1 MKKLTHFLV
10 PLLLFTLIVVSMGWY
25 LFSYDREFTRDTLLS
40 QARFQNQH
48 GNSRLSSLF
57 YNAAYSFSGH
67 DENVATELANQYKKV
82 GNYTKAELTLTT
94 AIKDSPTVEL
104 YTALSK
110 TFVEQDKLLDAVAL
124 LDNVADPTIKAQ
136 LDAQRPAAPT
146 SDFAPGYYSQYMDIH
161 LLSDNAKYIF
171 YSLDGDYPSI
181 AGDVYNG
188 AVTLPTGE
196 CQLRA
201 ISVSDSG
208 LVSTLASLD
217 YTITG
222 IIEEVTFTD
231 SAMEKAIRTRINAD
245 ADDKVFTNE
254 LWEITDFTVPEDV
267 TTLTDLSLLPYL
279 TTLTIQNCTI
289 DSLTHLSTLEKLV
302 ILDLTGS
309 KFPVEE
315 LNVLATLPSLSSL
328 TLANCNLS
336 TIEGLDGAQNLTYLD
351 LSNNTLRNLKVLTTM
366 PALAEVSLNHN
377 AVTDLS
383 DLSGLT
389 NLVKLCLSHN
399 SISNLSP
406 LSGCTRLAH
415 LELDYNNLTSLS
427 GLEGLAD
434 LSILSV
440 ANNDLTDVSLLA
452 GNVAL
457 TELNISSNTIGDI
470 TALSTLTKLKSF
482 DFSSNQVEALPQWPD
497 GGVLTT
503 IDGSYNALS
512 DINSLKNQHQLT
524 HVYMDYNLLTNIDQL
539 ADCYCLVQ
547 VNVFGN
553 TIADV
558 SALRDHD
565 IIVNYDPTAA

>member
-10 PLLLFTLIVVSMGWY
+10 PLLLFALIVVSVGWY

-67 DENVATELANQYKKV
+67 DENVAIELANQYKKV
-82 GNYTKAELTLTT
+82 GNYTKAELTLTQ

-110 TFVEQDKLLDAVAL
+110 VFVEQDKLMDAVAL
-124 LDNVADPTIKAQ
+124 LDAVADPAIKAQ
-136 LDAQRPAAPT
+136 LDAQRPAAPS
-146 SDFAPGYYSQYMDIH
+146 SDFEPGYYSQYMDIH

-171 YSLDGDYPSI
+171 YSLDGEYPSI
-181 AGDVYNG
+181 AGSVYNG
-188 AVTLPTGE
+188 VVTLPTGE
-196 CQLRA
+196 CNLQA
-201 ISVSDSG
+201 IAVSESG
-208 LVSTLASLD
+208 LVSSLSALD

-222 IIEEVTFTD
+222 IIEQVTFTD
-231 SAMEKAIRTRINAD
+231 PAMEAAIRALINAD
-245 ADDKVFTNE
+245 ADDKIYTSE
-254 LWEITDFTVPEDV
+254 LWEITDFTAPEGV
-267 TTLTDLSLLPYL
+267 KTFADLALLPYL
-279 TTLTIQNCTI
+279 TTLTIQ
-289 DSLTHLSTLEKLV
+289 DSTLDTLEHLTSLDKLV

-309 KFPVEE
+309 KFPVDE
-315 LNVLATLPSLSSL
+315 LEILTTMPNLTSL
-328 TLANCNLS
+328 TLAHCNLS
-336 TIEGLDGAQNLTYLD
+336 TIEGLEGAENLTYLD

-366 PALAEVSLNHN
+366 PALAELSLNHN

-383 DLSGLT
+383 DLSVLE
-389 NLVKLCLSHN
+389 NLVKLCISHN
-399 SISNLSP
+399 SVSNLSP
-406 LSGCTRLAH
+406 LASCTRLAH
-415 LELDYNNLTSLS
+415 LEADYNNLTSLR
-427 GLEGLAD
+427 GLET
-434 LSILSV
+434 LSSLTTLSV

-452 GNVAL
+452 GNTAL
-457 TELNISSNTIGDI
+457 EELNISSNTINDI
-470 TALSTLTKLKSF
+470 TALCTLTNLKTF
-482 DFSSNQVEALPQWPD
+482 DFSANQIEALPEWPD

-512 DINSLKNQHQLT
+512 DINSLKNQQQMT

-553 TIADV
+553 AIADV
-558 SALRDHD
+558 SALRDRD